1 MATTAVTTYGSYL
14 MFNDGWVG
22 NVNYA
27 RLYTSAD
34 VLVDTQIITMSH
46 TAGTT
51 TMQPSADIVFDVDAG
66 TSNVSYVVIGK
77 YTAPIGEFPALYDD
91 SYTRVFTS
99 TYDFETDG
107 TLTIDTFSITVSS
120 AYLSADGRDELY
132 TNGFEVITSAKLTTA
147 LSAELNT
154 QSTSFTANSSA
165 GKLTPDANIVFDVAE
180 GTEATAAKYIELYK
194 SSTLLYTRELATTY
208 TFATAGTLTV
218 TGWEMSI

>member
-34 VLVDTQIITMSH
+34 VLVDTQFFTMSH

-66 TSNVSYVVIGK
+66 TSNVSYVVIGD
-77 YTAPIGEFPALYDD
+77 YNPPLDPVPELYNPC
-91 SYTRVFTS
+91 YTRVFTS

-165 GKLTPDANIVFDVAE
+165 GKLTPDASIVFDVAE